1 MYNAAQPQLVFRHV
15 ISVPVLQ
22 LSANSSIFTL
32 PWLPPLPACY
42 PCASLLS
49 VLLSSFLAGFL
60 SSISIIFQLCSTFTC
75 QLFHYLGRF
84 HIYLPTSAPPIQAVA
99 TLVAHHLI
107 LPAPAMSSLSFLRCC
122 FPLVLGFLS
131 LTLQL
136 IPGASV
142 VLVWSQPHQPFL
154 FQAVLLCRLVVR
166 RFHVQA
172 CATSLCL
179 LLSRWFRLLLFLLP
193 ITFSSLRC
201 LLLPCPLHP
210 LFQSRNFRS
219 LLC

>member
-1 MYNAAQPQLVFRHV
+1 MPFQPFCLCSSSPVVYCCYQLCFMYTAAQPQLVFRHV

-84 HIYLPTSAPPIQAVA
+84 HIYLPTSAPSIQAVA

-122 FPLVLGFLS
+122 FPSVLGFLS

-142 VLVWSQPHQPFL
+142 VLVWSQPHPPFL
-154 FQAVLLCRLVVR
+154 FQAVLLC
-166 RFHVQA
+166 
-172 CATSLCL
+172 
-179 LLSRWFRLLLFLLP
+179 
-193 ITFSSLRC
+193 
-201 LLLPCPLHP
+201 
-210 LFQSRNFRS
+210 
-219 LLC
+219 

>member
-1 MYNAAQPQLVFRHV
+1 MLFRFQCF
-15 ISVPVLQ
+15 SCL
-22 LSANSSIFTL
+22 LTL
-32 PWLPPLPACY
+32 PSLPFPDCHPCLACY

-99 TLVAHHLI
+99 TLVAHHLL

-154 FQAVLLCRLVVR
+154 FQTVLLCQLVVR

-179 LLSRWFRLLLFLLP
+179 LLSRWFGLLLFLLP
-193 ITFSSLRC
+193 ITFSSLCC